1 MELCSDK
8 QQDPYLQDSS
18 TTIQHHLLLSFAA
31 QNRWLYYYRYHQ
43 VGTKTPETALRHV
56 AQTIVMSGYSGP
68 RWSYGYTDLD
78 LPFYQ
83 LLKSY
88 KNDDP
93 AQNPQLDIPISYI
106 QCVADFYYTK
116 QTLVVTVWEKLLTIR
131 FFFLLSPGE
140 YAMISSGSSAHSVQL
155 RRQDVHFC
163 KRGTVLPHA
172 APLAGFQKSDSVR
185 LYLDNQKNRQRG
197 NEEEPCTVM
206 PLTMASYPS
215 NPLTTIYIT
224 SIPL

>member
-1 MELCSDK
+1 MW
-8 QQDPYLQDSS
+8 QDPYIQDSFA
-18 TTIQHHLLLSFAA
+18 TIQQHLLLVFAA
-31 QNRWLYYYRYHQ
+31 RNRQDYYVRVRQ
-43 VGTKTPETALRHV
+43 VVAQIPETALHHV

-93 AQNPQLDIPISYI
+93 AQNPQLTIPISYI

-140 YAMISSGSSAHSVQL
+140 YAMISSGSSTCSVQL

-163 KRGTVLPHA
+163 KQGTVLPHA
-172 APLAGFQKSDSVR
+172 APLVGFRKSDSVR